1 MKRQVYRAQGCTQCE
16 NMVIVV
22 KIGGSILEKGVNPT
36 ILEDLKDVFTH
47 QKILLVHGGG
57 DQVTEMA
64 EKLGKPQT
72 FIVSPEGIR
81 SRYTDLETIVIYTM
95 VMVGKINKE
104 IVSALYKVGI
114 KAIGLSGIDGSVIKA
129 ERKKKLIAMDEIGR
143 KRVIEGGYT
152 GKIKAVNSDLLNLL
166 IVNDYMPIIAPIAI
180 SNEGE
185 LLNVD
190 GDRAASY
197 IAGGIKADK
206 IIFLTDVPGVL
217 MDGKPIPKMSLFEAK
232 EIMPKIGFGM
242 EKKVLAATEAL
253 DMGVKESIVASGL
266 VENPIKSA
274 IEHKNGTVIS
284 PE

>member
-1 MKRQVYRAQGCTQCE
+1 
-16 NMVIVV
+16 MVIVV

-36 ILEDLKDVFTH
+36 ILEDLKDIFIH

-57 DQVTEMA
+57 DQVTEIA

-81 SRYTDLETIVIYTM
+81 SRYTDWETVVIYTM

-104 IVSALYKVGI
+104 IVSALHKIGI
-114 KAIGLSGIDGSVIKA
+114 NAIGISGIDGSAIKA
-129 ERKKKLIAMDEIGR
+129 ERKKKLIVMDERGR

-166 IVNDYMPIIAPIAI
+166 INNDYMPIIAPIAI
-180 SNEGE
+180 GDEGE

-197 IAGGIKADK
+197 VAGGIKADK
-206 IIFLTDVPGVL
+206 IVFLTDVPGVL
-217 MDGKPIPKMSLFEAK
+217 MNGKPILKMSISEAK
-232 EIMPKIGFGM
+232 EIMSKIGFGM
-242 EKKVLAATEAL
+242 EKKVLAAIEAL
-253 DMGVKESIVASGL
+253 EMGVKESIIASGL
-266 VENPIKSA
+266 VEKPIKSA

-284 PE
+284 SG

>member
-1 MKRQVYRAQGCTQCE
+1 
-16 NMVIVV
+16 MVIVV

-36 ILEDLKDVFTH
+36 ILEDLKSIFIH

-57 DQVTEMA
+57 DQVTEIA

-81 SRYTDLETIVIYTM
+81 SRYTDWETVVIYTM

-104 IVSALYKVGI
+104 IVSALHKAGVN
-114 KAIGLSGIDGSVIKA
+114 AIGLSGIDGSAIKA
-129 ERKKKLIAMDEIGR
+129 ERKKKLIVMDEKGR
-143 KRVIEGGYT
+143 KRIIEGGYT
-152 GKIKAVNSDLLNLL
+152 GKIKSVNSDLLNLL
-166 IVNDYMPIIAPIAI
+166 INNDYMPIIAPIAI
-180 SNEGE
+180 GDEGE

-190 GDRAASY
+190 GDRAAAY
-197 IAGGIKADK
+197 VAGGIKADK
-206 IIFLTDVPGVL
+206 IVFLTDVPGVL
-217 MDGKPIPKMSLFEAK
+217 MNGKPIPKMSLSEAK

-242 EKKVLAATEAL
+242 EKKILAAIEAL
-253 DMGVKESIVASGL
+253 EMGVKESIIASGL

-284 PE
+284 SG